1 MNEVHETLSPG
12 AIIRGRYLIVDLLG
26 KGGFSAVYL
35 VKDMQGEESF
45 FALKEAIISHKIS
58 SEHFSFE
65 HSLLERLG
73 HPALPRVHHVFD
85 NEEHN
90 RLYMLMDYIEG
101 PNLETLRNI
110 QDEKRFS
117 LSVIISILAPAV
129 DAIAYL
135 HQQHPPIVHRDIKP
149 SNIIVSLVERKTHL
163 VDFGIAK
170 EYDTQGTTSAV
181 RYGSHGYGA
190 PEQYSAGTNT
200 RTDIYGLGATL
211 YTLLTGEV
219 PADALDRMTL
229 LSNDHPDPLIPPRE
243 LVPSIPLHASMAIQR
258 ALSINITQRFATV
271 QEFWQALQVESEQ
284 PPLGTQAS
292 TSKAVS
298 ASTYRVAGK
307 TGGKAALSSQV
318 KQGSERRSRKSLLLP
333 ILLVALLVIG
343 IGASYLGFTV
353 YGAMQ
358 VDTSTTGS
366 SSSITPTSIIHPT
379 MAASTPSNSNTYPLL
394 VASYQ
399 GKIDDLKDN
408 QVSPM
413 TLTEI
418 SQNNG
423 QISGTISAL
432 QMSETSDGSLDTSKH
447 ISFFAAASGDHGE
460 LSFTGAV
467 QPDGELAGQFCAI
480 DINSNCIPSGIFGLW
495 SVAPLKGTP
504 VTIAFPGTA
513 IVPWL

>member
-12 AIIRGRYLIVDLLG
+12 AVIRGRYLIVDLLG

-35 VKDMQGEESF
+35 VKDLQGEESF

-117 LSVIISILAPAV
+117 LPVIISILAPAV
-129 DAIAYL
+129 DAIEYL

-243 LVPSIPLHASMAIQR
+243 LVPSIPLHASRAIQR
-258 ALSINITQRFATV
+258 AMSINITQRFATA
-271 QEFWQALQVESEQ
+271 QEFWQALQGES
-284 PPLGTQAS
+284 
-292 TSKAVS
+292 
-298 ASTYRVAGK
+298 
-307 TGGKAALSSQV
+307 
-318 KQGSERRSRKSLLLP
+318 
-333 ILLVALLVIG
+333 
-343 IGASYLGFTV
+343 
-353 YGAMQ
+353 
-358 VDTSTTGS
+358 
-366 SSSITPTSIIHPT
+366 
-379 MAASTPSNSNTYPLL
+379 
-394 VASYQ
+394 
-399 GKIDDLKDN
+399 
-408 QVSPM
+408 
-413 TLTEI
+413 
-418 SQNNG
+418 
-423 QISGTISAL
+423 
-432 QMSETSDGSLDTSKH
+432 
-447 ISFFAAASGDHGE
+447 
-460 LSFTGAV
+460 V
-467 QPDGELAGQFCAI
+467 QPQI
-480 DINSNCIPSGIFGLW
+480 
-495 SVAPLKGTP
+495 
-504 VTIAFPGTA
+504 VT
-513 IVPWL
+513 